1 MPATIQQ
8 LSTAYPLPYGQLVDF
23 CEQWHLT
30 ELALFGSIL
39 RDDFGPAS
47 DIDFL
52 VTFDPNSH
60 RSLLNL
66 VKMEQQLE
74 ALLNRKVD
82 LVTQKSI
89 EQSHNWIRRQ
99 AILDTAQMIYAA

>member
-8 LSTAYPLPYGQLVDF
+8 LSTTYPLPYGQLVYG
-23 CEQWHLT
+23 CERWQVT
-30 ELALFGSIL
+30 ELVLFSSIL
-39 RDDFGPAS
+39 RDDFGPDS

-60 RSLLNL
+60 RSLLDL
-66 VKMEQQLE
+66 VKMEQLE

-82 LVTQKSI
+82 RITKKSI
-89 EQSHNWIRRQ
+89 KQSHNRRF
-99 AILDTAQMIYAA
+99 AARPLIF

>member
-1 MPATIQQ
+1 MAATIQK
-8 LSTAYPLPYGQLVDF
+8 LATAFPLPYEQLVDF
-23 CEQWHLT
+23 CESWEVT

-39 RDDFGPAS
+39 RDDFGPES

-52 VTFDPNSH
+52 VTFAPNSH
-60 RSLLNL
+60 RSLLDL

-74 ALLNRKVD
+74 NLLCRKVD
-82 LVTQKSI
+82 LITKKSI

-99 AILDTAQMIYAA
+99 AILDTAQVIYAT

>member
-1 MPATIQQ
+1 MAATIQQ

-23 CEQWHLT
+23 CEQWHVT

-39 RDDFGPAS
+39 RDDFGPNS

-52 VTFDPNSH
+52 VTFAANSH
-60 RSLLNL
+60 RSLLDL
-66 VKMEQQLE
+66 IKMEQQLE

-82 LVTQKSI
+82 LITKKSI

-99 AILDTAQMIYAA
+99 AILGSAQVIYAA